1 MYHEA
6 FPQFGFLP
14 HSAWPILKKS
24 SHEFIKPDR
33 EHLAETRVEQFVQK
47 EKNKR
52 KKKKTGGIIWNS
64 GESITDLIFFIKF
77 PQLCRKLAACLNYP
91 HLTLAP
97 LGMEQYTALYLL
109 SVLCVLCLIDYT
121 SLN

>member
-14 HSAWPILKKS
+14 HSAWPILKKGL
-24 SHEFIKPDR
+24 HEFIKLDR
-33 EHLAETRVEQFVQK
+33 EHLAETRVEYFVQK
-47 EKNKR
+47 EKNQNKTKQ
-52 KKKKTGGIIWNS
+52 KKLSELFGTLGKVS
-64 GESITDLIFFIKF
+64 QYIFFVIKF

-109 SVLCVLCLIDYT
+109 SFSVYFVL
-121 SLN
+121 